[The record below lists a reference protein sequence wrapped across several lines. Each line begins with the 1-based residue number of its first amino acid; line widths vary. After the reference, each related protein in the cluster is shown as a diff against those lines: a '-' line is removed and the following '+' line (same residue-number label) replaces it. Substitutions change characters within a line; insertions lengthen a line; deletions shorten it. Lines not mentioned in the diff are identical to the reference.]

1 VSVAAF
7 VLVAAG
13 VLLLLVAAAG
23 LFLLPD
29 ALTRQHAATKSG
41 TLALGLIL
49 IGAAVYA
56 GDAGWAWR
64 VAAILAL
71 LVVTL
76 PVASHMLA
84 QAGRANPGAEAR
96 LPEESAPCTAR
107 SPPRSGAGGRQF
119 AGRTACCPT
128 GARPF
133 GVANGPSSSPEPPAG
148 GAFRGRDRGRKREM
162 AADVFRS

>member
-1 VSVAAF
+1 MSVIAF

-29 ALTRQHAATKSG
+29 ALARQHAATKSG

-49 IGAAVYA
+49 VGAAVYA

-64 VAAILAL
+64 VAAILVL

-84 QAGRANPGAEAR
+84 RAAARHAYSEEELAGATG
-96 LPEESAPCTAR
+96 ESDE
-107 SPPRSGAGGRQF
+107 GGKSR
-119 AGRTACCPT
+119 RK
-128 GARPF
+128 
-133 GVANGPSSSPEPPAG
+133 PAG
-148 GAFRGRDRGRKREM
+148 
-162 AADVFRS
+162 

>member
-1 VSVAAF
+1 MSALAF

-29 ALTRQHAATKSG
+29 ALARQHAATKSG

-49 IGAAVYA
+49 VGAAVYA

-84 QAGRANPGAEAR
+84 RAAARHAYSAEELGGAAR
-96 LPEESAPCTAR
+96 VVGK
-107 SPPRSGAGGRQF
+107 GAGG
-119 AGRTACCPT
+119 T
-128 GARPF
+128 G
-133 GVANGPSSSPEPPAG
+133 EP
-148 GAFRGRDRGRKREM
+148 RR
-162 AADVFRS
+162 

>member
-1 VSVAAF
+1 MSVIAF
-7 VLVAAG
+7 ALVLLG

-29 ALTRQHAATKSG
+29 ALSRQHAATKSG

-49 IGAAVYA
+49 IGAALYA

-64 VAAILAL
+64 VAAILVL

-84 QAGRANPGAEAR
+84 RAAARHAYDAQA
-96 LPEESAPCTAR
+96 LQDAPA
-107 SPPRSGAGGRQF
+107 A
-119 AGRTACCPT
+119 
-128 GARPF
+128 
-133 GVANGPSSSPEPPAG
+133 EPPSHP
-148 GAFRGRDRGRKREM
+148 R
-162 AADVFRS
+162 

>member
-1 VSVAAF
+1 MSAIA
-7 VLVAAG
+7 LLLIAAG

-29 ALTRQHAATKSG
+29 ALARQHAATKSG

-49 IGAAVYA
+49 AGAAIHA

-84 QAGRANPGAEAR
+84 RAAARHAYSAEELRAVPNEEPGDRRAGTPD
-96 LPEESAPCTAR
+96 L
-107 SPPRSGAGGRQF
+107 
-119 AGRTACCPT
+119 
-128 GARPF
+128 
-133 GVANGPSSSPEPPAG
+133 
-148 GAFRGRDRGRKREM
+148 DR
-162 AADVFRS
+162 